1 MKSYVKTIAAVLIA
15 GVIGL
20 SGVAAMAAEDAAGVL
35 KHTKEALASVKSA
48 LTHAQAG
55 HKDMTLDE
63 LKLTKQH
70 MKEVTGDYLGASLQH
85 AQARIRT
92 ATNEAEKGDMAK
104 SAAALSEAVEKLTAI
119 EKKVSEQHAK

>member
-1 MKSYVKTIAAVLIA
+1 MKTYVKTFAAVLFA
-15 GVIGL
+15 GVMGL

-35 KHTKEALASVKSA
+35 KHTKEALASVKEA
-48 LTHAQAG
+48 LVHAQAG

-92 ATNEAEKGDMAK
+92 ATVEAEKGDMVK
-104 SAAALSEAVEKLTAI
+104 SAEALTEAVSKLTVI
-119 EKKVSEQHAK
+119 EQKVSAQHK